1 MPDPIAIANEAAKHD
16 DRWLFIA
23 LLVIGLLAVSVIV
36 KYFMAQIQMLSQRI
50 DAIHTEYQAY
60 LREQNAHLSK
70 IIAENTAVLTRVEKH
85 IPFAASLAA

>member
-1 MPDPIAIANEAAKHD
+1 MTDIPGIITEAAKHD

-23 LLVIGLLAVSVIV
+23 LLVIGLLAVWVIV

-50 DAIHTEYQAY
+50 DAIHNEYQAY

-70 IIAENTAVLTRVEKH
+70 IIAENTAMLARVEKR
-85 IPFAASLAA
+85 IPLAA

>member
-1 MPDPIAIANEAAKHD
+1 MPEIPAIINEAAKHD

-23 LLVIGLLAVSVIV
+23 LLVIGLLAVWVIV

-70 IIAENTAVLTRVEKH
+70 IIAENTAVLARVEKR
-85 IPFAASLAA
+85 IPLPV